1 MLIMTHGY
9 CFRLQ
14 TVFFTVKKAETN
26 EKTNLTKIEIH
37 PENPL
42 SDYQVTDEN
51 TAVGYL

>member
-9 CFRLQ
+9 CFRL
-14 TVFFTVKKAETN
+14 FTVKKAETN
-26 EKTNLTKIEIH
+26 EKTNLTKTEIR

-42 SDYQVTDEN
+42 SDYQVTGEN